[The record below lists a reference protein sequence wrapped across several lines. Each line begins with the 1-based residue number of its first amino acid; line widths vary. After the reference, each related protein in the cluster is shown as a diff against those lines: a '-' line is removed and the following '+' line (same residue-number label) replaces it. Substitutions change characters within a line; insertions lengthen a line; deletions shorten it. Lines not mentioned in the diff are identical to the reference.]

1 MKKILFFEK
10 KLINFQQYIRQ
21 NFSQSLFRLI
31 RREENCKIPALEIV
45 SDMIDPL
52 HQFAI
57 SPLAKFEI
65 CGVDLS
71 FTNSSLAVLVAV
83 CLIYV
88 LFACGLKKDG
98 MVPNRLQAF
107 IEIIHNFIA
116 GTIKDNTGT
125 AGLKYFPF
133 VFSIFF
139 FVLLGNLLG
148 MVPYMFT
155 FTSHI
160 IVTFTLAM
168 IVFLFVTI
176 LGIVLHGFHFFSLFM
191 PKGVSLLLAPV
202 LVPIEMI
209 SYLARPISLSVRLF
223 ANMMAGHV
231 VMKVFAGFV
240 VMMGVFG
247 IAPMALNVVL
257 TGLEIII
264 ALLQAYIFTLLTCV
278 YLNDAV
284 NLH

>member
-1 MKKILFFEK
+1 
-10 KLINFQQYIRQ
+10 
-21 NFSQSLFRLI
+21 
-31 RREENCKIPALEIV
+31 
-45 SDMIDPL
+45 MIDPL
-52 HQFAI
+52 HQFVV
-57 SPLAKFEI
+57 SPLLKLEVG
-65 CGVDLS
+65 GVDLS
-71 FTNSSLAVLVAV
+71 FTNSSLAVLIAVA
-83 CLIYV
+83 LTFV
-88 LFACGLKKDG
+88 LFLCGLRKGG
-98 MVPNRLQAF
+98 MIPNRIQAF
-107 IEIIHNFIA
+107 VEIIYGFISE
-116 GTIKDNTGT
+116 TITGNTGT

-191 PKGVSLLLAPV
+191 PKGVSIFLAPI
-202 LVPIEMI
+202 LVPVEMI
-209 SYLARPISLSVRLF
+209 SYLARPVSLSVRLF
-223 ANMMAGHV
+223 ANMLAGHIM
-231 VMKVFAGFV
+231 MKVFAGFV
-240 VMMGVFG
+240 VMMGIFG
-247 IAPMALNVVL
+247 IAPMAVNVVL
-257 TGLEIII
+257 TGLEVVISM
-264 ALLQAYIFTLLTCV
+264 LQAYIFTVLTCV